1 MKLKKCP
8 NCKRYTLKEV
18 CPYCG
23 KKTVSPHPPK
33 YSPQDKF
40 GKFRREALKE
50 LESKS
55 QT

>member
-1 MKLKKCP
+1 MKLRKCP
-8 NCKRYTLKEV
+8 ICKKYTLKEI

-23 KKTVSPHPPK
+23 QKTIFPHPPK
-33 YSPQDKF
+33 YSPLDKF

>member
-1 MKLKKCP
+1 MRFKKCTS
-8 NCKRYTLKEV
+8 CKKYTLKEI

-23 KKTVSPHPPK
+23 QRTISPYPPR

-50 LESKS
+50 LESKN
-55 QT
+55 